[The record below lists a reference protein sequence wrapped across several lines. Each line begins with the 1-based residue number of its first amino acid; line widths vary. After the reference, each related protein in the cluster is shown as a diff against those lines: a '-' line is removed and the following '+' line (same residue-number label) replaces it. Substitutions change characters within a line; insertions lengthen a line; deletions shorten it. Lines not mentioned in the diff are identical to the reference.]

1 MQLSKW
7 GNSYAVRLPKD
18 MVEALE
24 LKLGEEL
31 EARVQS
37 DGSLRIGRKRTRQEA
52 LESLRQFRGMMPA
65 DFKFDREEANAR

>member
-7 GNSYAVRLPKD
+7 GNSYAIRLPRE

-31 EARVQS
+31 DARLQ
-37 DGSLRIGRKRTRQEA
+37 GESLQIRRKRTPEEFA
-52 LESLRQFRGMMPA
+52 ESLKRFQGWMPE

>member
-1 MQLSKW
+1 MQLVKW

-18 MVEALE
+18 LVEALE

-31 EARVQS
+31 DARLQS
-37 DGSLRIGRKRTRQEA
+37 DGSLRIRRKRTREEV
-52 LESLRQFRGMMPA
+52 LESLKRFQGWMPE

>member
-7 GNSYAVRLPKD
+7 GNSYAVRLPKE

-31 EARVQS
+31 DARILS
-37 DGSLRIGRKRTRQEA
+37 GSLRIRRKRTREEVV
-52 LESLRQFRGMMPA
+52 ESLKRFQGWMPE
-65 DFKFDREEANAR
+65 DFKFDRDEANAR